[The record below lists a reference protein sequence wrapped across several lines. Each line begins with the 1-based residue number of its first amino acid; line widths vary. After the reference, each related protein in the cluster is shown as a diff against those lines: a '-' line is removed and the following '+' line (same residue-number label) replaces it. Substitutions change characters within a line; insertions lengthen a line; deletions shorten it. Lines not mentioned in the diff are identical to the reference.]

1 MKKQKLIVVSL
12 LLVAA
17 GCAHHEKEHFSQTY
31 YSPAYSSGGATD
43 SANNSGAGASTN
55 QARANYQGSTSSSFS
70 SSDQALSTQLQQSL
84 SKDPTLAAIAPQIQV
99 TVQGGAVTLNGTVP
113 SEQEKQAIETTAKST
128 TGVVN
133 VNNQLQV
140 ATQPTSDRSDLNN
153 RLYRESKTDNS
164 ATDAALT
171 QAARSSA
178 LSGDNALPQ
187 TAQSSTETTNRLDTA
202 AVTATSTNAASGQVP
217 DLTPTSQRTDA
228 TSRIYSTNETA
239 AATAGDTFSANVQG
253 STDADRSIGRQVI
266 QELRTDTSLAATLP
280 MIKISADNG
289 KITLTGTV
297 KNDDEKKKIETA
309 VQRVAGVSTVEN
321 QLQVSTNPAATDS
334 IK

>member
-31 YSPAYSSGGATD
+31 YSPASGSGSTAD
-43 SANNSGAGASTN
+43 SANNTAASTN
-55 QARANYQGSTSSSFS
+55 QAGATYQANSSSSFS
-70 SSDQALSTQLQQSL
+70 SSDQTLSTQLQQSL

-113 SEQEKQAIETTAKST
+113 SEQEKQAIEATAKST

-153 RLYRESKTDNS
+153 RLYHESKTDTS
-164 ATDAALT
+164 ATDAALA

-187 TAQSSTETTNRLDTA
+187 SAQSTTEITNRLDTA
-202 AVTATSTNAASGQVP
+202 AVTAASTNAASGQTQ

-253 STDADRSIGRQVI
+253 STDADRSMGRQVI

-280 MIKISADNG
+280 MIKITADNG

-309 VQRVAGVSTVEN
+309 VQRVTGVSTVEN

-334 IK
+334 NK

>member
-12 LLVAA
+12 VLVAA

-31 YSPAYSSGGATD
+31 YSPASGSGSTAD
-43 SANNSGAGASTN
+43 SANNTAASTN
-55 QARANYQGSTSSSFS
+55 QAGATYQANSSSSFS
-70 SSDQALSTQLQQSL
+70 SSDQTLSTQLQQSL

-113 SEQEKQAIETTAKST
+113 SEQEKQAIEATAKST

-153 RLYRESKTDNS
+153 RLYRESKTDTS
-164 ATDAALT
+164 ATDAALA

-187 TAQSSTETTNRLDTA
+187 SAQSTTEITNRLDTA
-202 AVTATSTNAASGQVP
+202 AVTAASTNAASGQTQ

-253 STDADRSIGRQVI
+253 STDADRSMGRQVI

-280 MIKISADNG
+280 MIKITADNG

-309 VQRVAGVSTVEN
+309 VQRVTGVSTVEN

-334 IK
+334 NK

>member
-31 YSPAYSSGGATD
+31 YSPASGSGSTAD
-43 SANNSGAGASTN
+43 SANNTAASTN
-55 QARANYQGSTSSSFS
+55 QAGATYQANSSSSFS
-70 SSDQALSTQLQQSL
+70 SSDQTLSTQLQQSL

-113 SEQEKQAIETTAKST
+113 SEQEKQAIEATAKST

-153 RLYRESKTDNS
+153 RLYRESKTDTS
-164 ATDAALT
+164 ATDAALA

-187 TAQSSTETTNRLDTA
+187 SAQSTTEITNRLDTA
-202 AVTATSTNAASGQVP
+202 AVTAASTNAASGQTQ

-253 STDADRSIGRQVI
+253 STDADRSMGRQVI

-280 MIKISADNG
+280 MIKITADNG

-309 VQRVAGVSTVEN
+309 VQRVTGVSTVEN

-334 IK
+334 NK

>member
-12 LLVAA
+12 VLVAA

-31 YSPAYSSGGATD
+31 YSPASGSGSTAD
-43 SANNSGAGASTN
+43 SANNTAASTN
-55 QARANYQGSTSSSFS
+55 QAGATYQANSSSSFS
-70 SSDQALSTQLQQSL
+70 SSDQTLSTQLQQSL

-113 SEQEKQAIETTAKST
+113 SEQEKQAIEATAKST

-153 RLYRESKTDNS
+153 RLYHESKTDTS
-164 ATDAALT
+164 ATDAALA

-187 TAQSSTETTNRLDTA
+187 SAQSTTEITNRLDTA
-202 AVTATSTNAASGQVP
+202 AVTAASTNAASGQTQ

-253 STDADRSIGRQVI
+253 STDADRSMGRQVI

-280 MIKISADNG
+280 MIKITADNG

-309 VQRVAGVSTVEN
+309 VQRVTGVSTVEN

-334 IK
+334 NK